1 MNRQL
6 SENVTDEWQ
15 LREKANN
22 IFYTAD
28 FMTKMARDDN
38 VLKQFE
44 GDVFDF
50 LSEYFAALQLLK
62 NLGVNVSQEP
72 AEYEILLQYLCLLIG
87 SKKPYSWETAMD
99 SNRVRTP
106 SILNRI
112 ANSRVAARELL
123 KMHAGNKEND
133 K

>member
-6 SENVTDEWQ
+6 SENVADEWQ
-15 LREKANN
+15 LRENANN
-22 IFYTAD
+22 IFYAAD
-28 FMTKMARDDN
+28 FMAKMARDDN

-44 GDVFDF
+44 GDVFNF

-62 NLGVNVSQEP
+62 TLGVNVSQEP

-87 SKKPYSWETAMD
+87 SEKPYSWEIAMD

-106 SILNRI
+106 AIINRI

-123 KMHAGNKEND
+123 KMHAGNKENE

>member
-1 MNRQL
+1 MFN
-6 SENVTDEWQ
+6 
-15 LREKANN
+15 
-22 IFYTAD
+22 
-28 FMTKMARDDN
+28 
-38 VLKQFE
+38 
-44 GDVFDF
+44 F

-62 NLGVNVSQEP
+62 TLGVNVSQEP

-87 SKKPYSWETAMD
+87 SEKPYSWEIAMD

-106 SILNRI
+106 AIINRI

-123 KMHAGNKEND
+123 KMHAGNKENE

>member
-15 LREKANN
+15 LRENVNN
-22 IFYTAD
+22 IFYAAD
-28 FMTKMARDDN
+28 FMAKMARDDN

-44 GDVFDF
+44 GDVFNF

-62 NLGVNVSQEP
+62 TLGVNVSQEP

-87 SKKPYSWETAMD
+87 SEKPYSWGIAMD

-106 SILNRI
+106 AIINRI

-123 KMHAGNKEND
+123 KMHAGNKENE

>member
-15 LREKANN
+15 LRENVNN
-22 IFYTAD
+22 IFYAAD
-28 FMTKMARDDN
+28 FMAKMARDDN

-44 GDVFDF
+44 GDVFNF

-62 NLGVNVSQEP
+62 TLGVNVSQEP

-87 SKKPYSWETAMD
+87 SEKPYSWEIAMD

-106 SILNRI
+106 AIINRI

-123 KMHAGNKEND
+123 KMHAGNKENE

>member
-15 LREKANN
+15 LRDKANN

-87 SKKPYSWETAMD
+87 SEKPYSWEIAMD

-106 SILNRI
+106 AIINRI

>member
-1 MNRQL
+1 MNRHL
-6 SENVTDEWQ
+6 SDNVTDEWQ
-15 LREKANN
+15 LRENANN
-22 IFYTAD
+22 IFYVAD
-28 FMTKMARDDN
+28 FMAKMARDDN

-44 GDVFDF
+44 GDVFNF

-62 NLGVNVSQEP
+62 TLGVNVSQEP

-87 SKKPYSWETAMD
+87 SEKPYSWEIAMD

-106 SILNRI
+106 AIINRI

>member
-6 SENVTDEWQ
+6 SENVADEWQ
-15 LREKANN
+15 LRENANN
-22 IFYTAD
+22 IFYAAD
-28 FMTKMARDDN
+28 FMAKMARDDN
-38 VLKQFE
+38 VLKQFA
-44 GDVFDF
+44 GDVFNF

-62 NLGVNVSQEP
+62 TLGVNVSQEP

-87 SKKPYSWETAMD
+87 SEKPYSWEIAMD

-106 SILNRI
+106 AIINRI

-123 KMHAGNKEND
+123 KMHAGNKENE

>member
-1 MNRQL
+1 MNRHL

-15 LREKANN
+15 LRENANN
-22 IFYTAD
+22 IFYAAD
-28 FMTKMARDDN
+28 FMAKMARDDN

-44 GDVFDF
+44 GDVFNF

-62 NLGVNVSQEP
+62 TLGVNVSQEP

-87 SKKPYSWETAMD
+87 SEKPYSWEIAMD

-106 SILNRI
+106 AIINRI

>member
-15 LREKANN
+15 LRENANN
-22 IFYTAD
+22 IFYAAD
-28 FMTKMARDDN
+28 FMAKMARDDN

-44 GDVFDF
+44 GDVFNF

-62 NLGVNVSQEP
+62 TLGVNVSQEP

-87 SKKPYSWETAMD
+87 SEKPYSWEIAMD

-106 SILNRI
+106 AIINRI

-123 KMHAGNKEND
+123 KMHAGNKENE